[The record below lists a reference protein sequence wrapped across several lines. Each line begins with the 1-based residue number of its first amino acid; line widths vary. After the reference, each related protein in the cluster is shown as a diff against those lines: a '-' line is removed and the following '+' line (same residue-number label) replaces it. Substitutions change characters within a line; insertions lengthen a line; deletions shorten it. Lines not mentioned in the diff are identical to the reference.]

1 MTRVA
6 VIGAGMTRFVRRA
19 EETPGELASQAVSMA
34 LADAGL
40 GIEDIDAVCLGTAP
54 DAFDG
59 IHMNG
64 ENLIAGAGGTPQALP
79 APLRRRGHRGDEPH
93 PRLDARGRRAS
104 STPAW
109 WCARRRCLPASPT
122 RRAPS

>member
-1 MTRVA
+1 MSRVA

-19 EETPGELASQAVSMA
+19 EETPGELAAQAVEMA

-40 GIEDIDAVCLGTAP
+40 EMKDIDSVCLGTAP

-64 ENLIAGAGGTPQALP
+64 ENLIAGAGATSKPYLRHFVGGGTGIMSPIHGWMHVAS
-79 APLRRRGHRGDEPH
+79 GKFKSMEK
-93 PRLDARGRRAS
+93 RA
-104 STPAW
+104 
-109 WCARRRCLPASPT
+109 C
-122 RRAPS
+122 